1 MKEKA
6 YYEKVNVKNETLLR
20 NLLQKMPPYCKQFF
34 IGIEPTTSSR
44 TRIAY
49 AYDLNCFFEY
59 LHENN
64 PLCTKKD
71 ITEIPLSVL
80 GNLAPMDIEEY
91 LSYLKYYEKD
101 GVEHTND
108 ERGLKRKLASL
119 RSFYRYLYKNEMIG
133 QDPAVKV
140 DMPKIHE
147 KTITRLDIDEV
158 ANLLD
163 EVESGESLTEKQQ
176 KFHEKTKTRDLA
188 MMTLLLGTGIR
199 VSECV
204 GLDMDDVDFKNNGI
218 KIHRKGGA
226 EVVVYFGEE
235 VRSALMEYMV
245 ERQKITAADGSV
257 NALFLSLQNKRIS
270 VRSVEKMVNKYSKL
284 VTSLKHITPHK
295 LRSTYGTSLYRETG
309 DIYLV
314 ADVLGHKD
322 VNTTRKHYAAI
333 DDDRRRSAAKYVKL
347 REPYNFATS
356 RSFPAIKNLP
366 CLSNSHSVAPDKKN
380 LTKFLAFLLVI
391 GSAFNLSSNFP
402 HSDIENPNKQP
413 SKPVVSIN
421 FSPMSSLNLAGIIN
435 LPFASRE
442 CSYSPINT
450 FIHLAN
456 TFSPL
461 CTTFYHFN

>member
-1 MKEKA
+1 MKDKA
-6 YYEKVNVKNETLLR
+6 YYEDINIKNELKLR
-20 NLLQKMPPYCKQFF
+20 EMIKQLPKFCLDFF
-34 IGIEPTTSSR
+34 IGIDSDKSSR
-44 TRIAY
+44 TKIAY
-49 AYDLNCFFEY
+49 AYDLLTFFEY
-59 LHENN
+59 MKNAN
-64 PLCTKKD
+64 PSLKKYNIQD
-71 ITEIPLSVL
+71 F
-80 GNLAPMDIEEY
+80 PMSLLDQISPSDIEEY
-91 LSYLKYYEKD
+91 LFYLKYYEKD

-176 KFHEKTKTRDLA
+176 KFHEKTKKRDLA

-270 VRSVEKMVNKYSKL
+270 VRSVEKMVN
-284 VTSLKHITPHK
+284 
-295 LRSTYGTSLYRETG
+295 
-309 DIYLV
+309 
-314 ADVLGHKD
+314 
-322 VNTTRKHYAAI
+322 
-333 DDDRRRSAAKYVKL
+333 
-347 REPYNFATS
+347 
-356 RSFPAIKNLP
+356 
-366 CLSNSHSVAPDKKN
+366 
-380 LTKFLAFLLVI
+380 
-391 GSAFNLSSNFP
+391 
-402 HSDIENPNKQP
+402 
-413 SKPVVSIN
+413 
-421 FSPMSSLNLAGIIN
+421 
-435 LPFASRE
+435 
-442 CSYSPINT
+442 
-450 FIHLAN
+450 
-456 TFSPL
+456 
-461 CTTFYHFN
+461 